1 MFMLILKG
9 IWSFLTSKIGVAFLI
24 ISILALG
31 VWQIYE
37 AGARSTEKDAAEKV
51 AAIQDKLDA
60 LNKEKQDWKSSLDAA
75 VKKAQDA
82 QASIVAGLKSQLD
95 ELEKR
100 KPIVKTIIK
109 EVPKYV
115 TAIDD
120 SKCAVNT
127 GFIWL
132 YNATLQADAIPG
144 SGPANAD
151 TPSGFALSDIAGV
164 AADNNTECYER
175 GEIISLWQ
183 DWYVKNKTLFD
194 EISEKANS
202 R

>member
-1 MFMLILKG
+1 MFLMIVKG

-24 ISILALG
+24 IVILAAG

-51 AAIQDKLDA
+51 ATIQGKLDA
-60 LNKEKQDWKSSLDAA
+60 FSKEKQDWKSSLDAA
-75 VKKAQDA
+75 VKEAKDA
-82 QASIVAGLKSQLD
+82 QAGIVAGLKSRLD

-100 KPIVKTIIK
+100 KPIVKTIVK

-120 SKCAVNT
+120 SKCTVNS
-127 GFIWL
+127 GFVWL
-132 YNATLQADAIPG
+132 YNATLQANAIPG
-144 SGPANAD
+144 SGSAD
-151 TPSGFALSDIAGV
+151 ADAPSGFALSDVASI

-175 GEIISLWQ
+175 GEIIALWQ
-183 DWYVKNKTLFD
+183 DWYIKNKTLFD
-194 EISEKANS
+194 EISKKANS